1 MSDTGPAPRTRSPST
16 AQRIVTMTNVVPPP
30 LAELLAEAAGAR
42 LRLARSVP
50 EGFVVTGLIVPLELR
65 ALAREMDRP

>member
-1 MSDTGPAPRTRSPST
+1 
-16 AQRIVTMTNVVPPP
+16 MTNVVPPP

-50 EGFVVTGLIVPLELR
+50 EGFVVTGLIVPSSC
-65 ALAREMDRP
+65 ARWREKWIGHERP